1 MMPHDPIV
9 EEVRAHARELAASH
23 GIDIRRMC
31 EPSRELET
39 VSGRQVVRREPKRLE
54 RRAGAGAA
62 QTERADFHAMHG
74 SPTLHSEP
82 VARKPYG
89 RTCKKTLP
97 DR

>member
-9 EEVRAHARELAASH
+9 EEMRAHGREFAASH

-31 EPSRELET
+31 EPSRDLET
-39 VSGRQVVRREPKRLE
+39 VSGRHVVRREPKRPE
-54 RRAGAGAA
+54 RRAGAGVA
-62 QTERADFHAMHG
+62 QAERADVHAMHG

-82 VARKPYG
+82 TNRKPYG
-89 RTCKKTLP
+89 RMSRKILP